1 MTTDPVALPQFW
13 QLAWRD
19 VDPATRPAVD
29 PAGVADLVR
38 ALPPAADVPPAGTD
52 WRLVDLWYDR
62 MTQALIEHLGDWV
75 VSWWYT
81 VAMEDVQVAGPFRSG
96 GRSVPR

>member
-19 VDPATRPAVD
+19 VDPAARPAFD

-38 ALPPAADVPPAGTD
+38 ANGAPPA
-52 WRLVDLWYDR
+52 
-62 MTQALIEHLGDWV
+62 
-75 VSWWYT
+75 
-81 VAMEDVQVAGPFRSG
+81 
-96 GRSVPR
+96 